1 MRKDRI
7 ASLNNV
13 VQKSGKK
20 YKKKEESTEIR
31 KKVQEFEPC
40 FKYEKFLHTNLWN

>member
-1 MRKDRI
+1 MKRM
-7 ASLNNV
+7 SSNLYNV

-31 KKVQEFEPC
+31 KKVQEFEPY
-40 FKYEKFLHTNLWN
+40 FKYVISFR